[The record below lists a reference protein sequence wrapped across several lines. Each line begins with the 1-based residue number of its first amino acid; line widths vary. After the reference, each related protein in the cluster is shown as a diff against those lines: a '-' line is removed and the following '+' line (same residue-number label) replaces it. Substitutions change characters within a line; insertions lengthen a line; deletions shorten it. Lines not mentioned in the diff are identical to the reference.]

1 MQSSCVRNACL
12 LIALAMLA
20 LPGTIGARAAAVT
33 VRDATGRIVSIAD
46 PARIVSIGGSVTE
59 ILYALGQEHRI
70 VAVDSTSLYPASAL
84 KQKPNVG
91 YLRQL
96 SPEGV
101 LGLSPSLVI
110 SVEGAGPQDAIAVIE
125 SAAVPFVH
133 VPDRFTGEGIIDKI
147 RLIAAATGT
156 QARGECL
163 VAQVRKDLAALD
175 DPALRPAQKRRVLF
189 VLSFMNGR
197 TMVAGRNTAAD
208 GIIRMAGGE
217 NVMSEIEGYKIVNDE
232 AIIAARPQTVL
243 GMERPGFVLTAQE
256 VFAHPAFGITPA
268 ATGKSF
274 VAMDALYLLGFGP
287 RTARAARDLARALY
301 PSLAAVALPSDR
313 ADPADACRQ

>member
-1 MQSSCVRNACL
+1 MQSPFVRNACL
-12 LIALAMLA
+12 LVALAMLA
-20 LPGTIGARAAAVT
+20 LPGSIAARAAAVT
-33 VRDATGRIVSIAD
+33 VRDATSRIVSTAD

-70 VAVDSTSLYPASAL
+70 VAVDTTSLYPASAL

-110 SVEGAGPQDAIAVIE
+110 SVEGAGPQDAITVIE
-125 SAAVPFVH
+125 GAAVPFVH
-133 VPDRFTGEGIIDKI
+133 VADRFTGEGIIDKI

-156 QARGECL
+156 QTRGECL

-175 DPALRPAQKRRVLF
+175 DVRPAQKRRVLF
-189 VLSFMNGR
+189 ILSFMNGR
-197 TMVAGRNTAAD
+197 AMVAGRNTAAD
-208 GIIRMAGGE
+208 GVIRLAGGE
-217 NVMSEIEGYKIVNDE
+217 NVMNEIEGYKIVNDE
-232 AIIAARPQTVL
+232 AIVAARPQTVL

-256 VFAHPAFGITPA
+256 VFAHPAFGTTPA
-268 ATGKSF
+268 ATSKSF

-287 RTARAARDLARALY
+287 RTARAARDLAHTLY